1 MIQRELISKMQIINN
16 RSKFHGRNEEQEIN
30 RKKYFK
36 EIQDWDVPIFDTY
49 HFENTVLC
57 NDTLKIL
64 YDILYTVS

>member
-1 MIQRELISKMQIINN
+1 MYVQRELISKMQIINN
-16 RSKFHGRNEEQEIN
+16 RSKFHDRNEEQEMN

-36 EIQDWDVPIFDTY
+36 EIQDVPIFDTY

>member
-36 EIQDWDVPIFDTY
+36 EIQD
-49 HFENTVLC
+49 
-57 NDTLKIL
+57 
-64 YDILYTVS
+64 

>member
-1 MIQRELISKMQIINN
+1 MQIINN

-36 EIQDWDVPIFDTY
+36 EIQDWDVSIFDTY